1 MEFVKTSPTTSS
13 RRECLRVFLNKKLG
27 NKNFLAT
34 YTCSKNSNSLIV
46 LAERKKFR
54 FPARKRQFYRQLRPH
69 KKSTPR
75 FLDKIPPLTLRL
87 MFCRYFKCASPRTP
101 PLREKLHY
109 LPHRTANA
117 ETLDESI
124 MLSSRAKAIVFFNPL
139 EAPQTSS
146 RI

>member
-46 LAERKKFR
+46 LAERKNSDSPRASGNFIDN
-54 FPARKRQFYRQLRPH
+54 LRPH

-87 MFCRYFKCASPRTP
+87 MFCRFFKCASPRTP

-109 LPHRTANA
+109 LPHRTADA

>member
-54 FPARKRQFYRQLRPH
+54 FPARKRQFYRQFAPH

-75 FLDKIPPLTLRL
+75 FLDKIPPLTTTYVFVDILNAQARA
-87 MFCRYFKCASPRTP
+87 R

-109 LPHRTANA
+109 LPHRTADA

>member
-1 MEFVKTSPTTSS
+1 M
-13 RRECLRVFLNKKLG
+13 L
-27 NKNFLAT
+27 
-34 YTCSKNSNSLIV
+34 

-54 FPARKRQFYRQLRPH
+54 FQFASGNFIDNLRPH

-87 MFCRYFKCASPRTP
+87 MFCRYFKYAKPRTP

-109 LPHRTANA
+109 LPHRTADA